1 VVAARA
7 EGGRDE
13 GTQGDTTERQEG
25 DLVQAK
31 VTMSHDSNQVAEEL
45 KPVDVGSVGNIYD
58 QFRGKAKE
66 AIQFILKRGEGN
78 AVAALH
84 HKDVGDI
91 DLWYGND
98 KAGLKKIAE
107 KHPEVLDDLQGIID
121 QMHVVKSSDNR
132 IVLESETHRA
142 VVSKM
147 LGTKRLTTGCC
158 RPMRRKEP
166 PPAVVTLKRNR
177 KASGMAQLL
186 RKVLF
191 LKAKVRKIPK
201 PTRKLRQKSHKRA
214 RKSQVQGQAGDTTG
228 VE

>member
-1 VVAARA
+1 M
-7 EGGRDE
+7 
-13 GTQGDTTERQEG
+13 TISQEC
-25 DLVQAK
+25 D
-31 VTMSHDSNQVAEEL
+31 QVAEEP
-45 KPVDVGSVGNIYD
+45 KPVGGGSVGNIYD

-107 KHPEVLDDLQGIID
+107 EHPEVLDDLQGIID

-132 IVLESETHRA
+132 IVLETETHRA

-147 LGTKRLTTGCC
+147 LGNEKTDNWLLSAYEKKGTSASSSDIET
-158 RPMRRKEP
+158 EP
-166 PPAVVTLKRNR
+166 KGKRNGTAAPQSPLSEG
-177 KASGMAQLL
+177 KGTENSEID
-186 RKVLF
+186 KET
-191 LKAKVRKIPK
+191 KTEK
-201 PTRKLRQKSHKRA
+201 PQKSEKKSSARA
-214 RKSQVQGQAGDTTG
+214 RRRHHWS
-228 VE
+228 

>member
-1 VVAARA
+1 MVAARA

-25 DLVQAK
+25 DLAQAK
-31 VTMSHDSNQVAEEL
+31 VTMSHDSNQVAEEP

-78 AVAALH
+78 AAAALH

-98 KAGLKKIAE
+98 KAGLKKITE

-147 LGTKRLTTGCC
+147 LGNEKTDNWLLSAYEKKGTSASSSDIET
-158 RPMRRKEP
+158 EP
-166 PPAVVTLKRNR
+166 KGKRNGTAAPQSPLSEG
-177 KASGMAQLL
+177 KGTENF
-186 RKVLF
+186 KTN
-191 LKAKVRKIPK
+191 KKTETEK
-201 PTRKLRQKSHKRA
+201 PQKSEKKSSARA
-214 RKSQVQGQAGDTTG
+214 RRRHHWS
-228 VE
+228 